1 MAEQTGKKKLSLSV
15 QIFLAL
21 FLGMIAGVLL
31 HYAIPSSSFKDSFI
45 TEGVLYVVGQGF
57 IRLLQMLVVP
67 LVFCSIVCG
76 TIATGDMKTL
86 GKVGVKTLLFYIV
99 TTVVAISIAI
109 RIAQFIDPGV
119 GIQLDS
125 VEVADVVV
133 PEDLSFSNTILNLIP
148 QNPIKAL
155 AEGNMMQIILYAVF
169 LGIALAKLKQ
179 QIPVVVSFFEQ
190 TNEALMELT
199 NLVMLFAPAG
209 VFCLICRTFANIGFG
224 AFLPM
229 LKYMGC
235 VVLALF
241 VQCFIVYPTLLATFA
256 KLNPFRF
263 IRKFFPVMT
272 FAFTTSISAAVVP
285 LNIETLC
292 RRIGVSRK
300 IASFTIPLGATI
312 NMDGTAI
319 MQGVAVIFISQVYG
333 VVLSSTDLVTVI
345 FMTTVA
351 SIGTAGLPS
360 IGLIT
365 LTMILTSVG
374 LPTEGIAL
382 IMGID
387 RILDM
392 LRTAVNVTG
401 DGVCT
406 TIVAKQNNEFDSEIF
421 AQD

>member
-31 HYAIPSSSFKDSFI
+31 HYAIPSSSFKDSFV

>member
-406 TIVAKQNNEFDSEIF
+406 TIVAKQNNDFDSEIF

>member
-31 HYAIPSSSFKDSFI
+31 HYAIPSSSFKDSII

-319 MQGVAVIFISQVYG
+319 MQGVAVIFISQVYA

-392 LRTAVNVTG
+392 LRPAVNVTG

-406 TIVAKQNNEFDSEIF
+406 TIVAKQNNDFDSEIF

>member
-1 MAEQTGKKKLSLSV
+1 
-15 QIFLAL
+15 
-21 FLGMIAGVLL
+21 
-31 HYAIPSSSFKDSFI
+31 
-45 TEGVLYVVGQGF
+45 
-57 IRLLQMLVVP
+57 
-67 LVFCSIVCG
+67 
-76 TIATGDMKTL
+76 
-86 GKVGVKTLLFYIV
+86 
-99 TTVVAISIAI
+99 
-109 RIAQFIDPGV
+109 
-119 GIQLDS
+119 
-125 VEVADVVV
+125 
-133 PEDLSFSNTILNLIP
+133 
-148 QNPIKAL
+148 
-155 AEGNMMQIILYAVF
+155 
-169 LGIALAKLKQ
+169 
-179 QIPVVVSFFEQ
+179 
-190 TNEALMELT
+190 
-199 NLVMLFAPAG
+199 
-209 VFCLICRTFANIGFG
+209 
-224 AFLPM
+224 
-229 LKYMGC
+229 
-235 VVLALF
+235 
-241 VQCFIVYPTLLATFA
+241 
-256 KLNPFRF
+256 
-263 IRKFFPVMT
+263 MT